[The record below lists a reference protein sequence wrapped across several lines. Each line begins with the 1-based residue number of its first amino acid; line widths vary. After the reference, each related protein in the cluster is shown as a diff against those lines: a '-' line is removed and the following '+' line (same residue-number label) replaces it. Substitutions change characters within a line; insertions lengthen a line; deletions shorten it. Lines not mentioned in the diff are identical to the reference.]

1 MGGAREAVLEASHG
15 RGAGSRDSDRPGCSG
30 WRGSSEGPR
39 NPQGGASGRVG
50 VGSPPRV
57 WPSPSAT
64 RMTGRWRG
72 LLTVVTAPSEV
83 DARNVQDFWETL
95 ALACAHH
102 TTVIVDMTGT
112 KICGADAVVA
122 LLMALRYTD
131 AAGTDI
137 RIAASSAA
145 AEAITSSRLP
155 RRGPSCL
162 RHRSPGQRSPG
173 RSHRR
178 PRGLANCRR
187 SAGSR
192 CRRARRSGTAIPD
205 STKLM
210 STFLGKAF
218 DRIA

>member
-1 MGGAREAVLEASHG
+1 
-15 RGAGSRDSDRPGCSG
+15 
-30 WRGSSEGPR
+30 
-39 NPQGGASGRVG
+39 
-50 VGSPPRV
+50 
-57 WPSPSAT
+57 
-64 RMTGRWRG
+64 MTGRWRG

-155 RRGPSCL
+155 RRA
-162 RHRSPGQRSPG
+162 
-173 RSHRR
+173 
-178 PRGLANCRR
+178 LAVFDTVAQAKEAPRR
-187 SAGSR
+187 SAPATPRLSQLPPVAGSR